1 MKVSRAARLG
11 ALAALSAVSACAS
24 VSSRTAA
31 GPEWF
36 SEGKARAD
44 QSRYPKLGV
53 VPAKAAPIKSDQ
65 AWADLAS
72 NLARDLERLQA
83 SDRSAAAPPTA
94 REDALA
100 FERAARAALGLPA
113 PS

>member
-24 VSSRTAA
+24 APSRGAA
-31 GPEWF
+31 APEWF
-36 SEGKARAD
+36 TEGEARAA
-44 QSRYPKLGV
+44 QSSFPKLGV
-53 VPAKAAPIKSDQ
+53 VPEKAPQLRSED
-65 AWADLAS
+65 AWAALATS
-72 NLARDLERLQA
+72 LAQDYARLQT
-83 SDRSAAAPPTA
+83 SERSAPAPLSA